1 MSPTH
6 LPLLTA
12 ADDSGLTWEKT
23 TDWFLGA
30 PARILVIIVI
40 AIAARW
46 LIHRAIRRVVHQM
59 ERPADGGSRATRVL
73 REAAGLDA
81 LRRRQRAA
89 TTGTVLKSTTTIV
102 ISAIAI
108 ITILGAV
115 GIPIGP
121 LMASAGVGGVALGFG
136 AQSLVKDFLSGIF
149 MIVEDQYGV
158 GDIIDTGE
166 AIGEVE
172 EVTLRITRLR
182 DANGVIWYVRNGE
195 IIRIGNRSQ
204 GWSMAVIDVPVA
216 YTESVE
222 KVTSVLRGVVEHI
235 RDEEPWDSR
244 VLETPEVAGVE
255 NVSAGVMTMRIF
267 AKCAANENFSVTREI
282 REQSKEALDAA
293 GIAGP
298 PVTAYGQ
305 GGATRP

>member
-1 MSPTH
+1 MSPTFR
-6 LPLLTA
+6 TSMA
-12 ADDSGLTWEKT
+12 AEGLTWDKT
-23 TDWFLGA
+23 ADWLLGA
-30 PARILVIIVI
+30 PLQIFVILVI
-40 AIAARW
+40 AITARW
-46 LIHRAIRRVVHQM
+46 LIHRAIGRVVAQM
-59 ERPADGGSRATRVL
+59 EKPAERPAGRTSRVL
-73 REAAGLDA
+73 REATGLDA
-81 LRRRQRAA
+81 QRRRQRAT

-102 ISAIAI
+102 ISAITI
-108 ITILGAV
+108 ITVLGAV

-158 GDIIDTGE
+158 GDVIDTGE

-204 GWSMAVIDVPVA
+204 GWSLATVDVPVA

-222 KVTSVLRGVVEHI
+222 KVTSVLHQVVGHI
-235 RDEEPWDSR
+235 RDESPWDTR
-244 VLETPEVAGVE
+244 ILETPEVAGVE
-255 NVSAGVMTMRIF
+255 NVAAGVMTMRIF
-267 AKCAANENFSVTREI
+267 AKCAPNEHFAVTRHI
-282 REQSKEALDAA
+282 RQRCKDALDAS
-293 GIAGP
+293 GVAGP
-298 PVTAYGQ
+298 PVTSFGQ
-305 GGATRP
+305 GGSAAP